1 MAYNHTPLPTFDYY
15 YRSEEIPTYQVTA
28 APQASTEAPAQA
40 QAQETDNSSSP
51 NELKELKEQADKLV
65 GEGKKAIV
73 LKQWEE
79 GVTKYG
85 EALDLMRQL
94 VGEFDPQMAP
104 LLLSYGRA
112 LYELAFSQQGVMG
125 KEEPSKEADDAVQQG
140 ASDAPTTKGNFVFS
154 DDEAEADDPAAPT
167 AGPSEAPSASLTPA
181 PGTGAADPQG
191 GREGENQDQGEDDEE
206 PEDDYNAAWEVL
218 DVARTIY
225 QKIVEDAK
233 NEKNESVREDKLNLA
248 ECYVALG
255 DVSCETENFPQAV
268 QDYTSALE
276 IKSALLPA
284 SSRALASVH
293 YQLATVLEFTP
304 NRRSD
309 SLNHVEKALESFKL
323 RLQELKSASSSSS
336 SENIGVLSEE
346 VLKLSEK
353 ERENEIKDVETLLGD
368 LEVKIEELKAAPPA
382 NDIVSE
388 SINHLLGQPDTDGF
402 GSASGSGSGSGSTGG
417 GDSGPVND
425 LTSMVKKKKPKA
437 AAAVNNAAA
446 ATAAGATAAV
456 QAVTEGAKELAENVQ
471 AQVAAAVEPGIVV
484 EQVKEK
490 VGEGAVLVGEA
501 VTSVG
506 EGLKRAGEGNG
517 EGEDE
522 KEEEEGRKAKKARME

>member
-1 MAYNHTPLPTFDYY
+1 MSGPPGSHDH
-15 YRSEEIPTYQVTA
+15 
-28 APQASTEAPAQA
+28 
-40 QAQETDNSSSP
+40 AQEAGSSSTFSSTDP
-51 NELKELKEQADKLV
+51 NSNPKELKEQADTLV
-65 GEGKKAIV
+65 AEGKKAIA

-79 GVTKYG
+79 GVMKYG

-104 LLLSYGRA
+104 LLLSYGKA

-140 ASDAPTTKGNFVFS
+140 AFDGPATKGNFVFS
-154 DDEAEADDPAAPT
+154 ADATSDDEADEPESGAPA
-167 AGPSEAPSASLTPA
+167 AGPSEAASASTSASAPPA
-181 PGTGAADPQG
+181 DDN
-191 GREGENQDQGEDDEE
+191 RNEEGESEEDEE

-225 QKIVEDAK
+225 QKVVEDGKSKSESESEAA
-233 NEKNESVREDKLNLA
+233 EKNKEDRLNLA

-309 SLNHVEKALESFKL
+309 SLSHVEKALESFKL
-323 RLQELKSASSSSS
+323 RLQELRSASNSKD
-336 SENIGVLSEE
+336 NLSED
-346 VLKLSEK
+346 VAKLSEK
-353 ERENEIKDVETLLGD
+353 ERENEIKDVEALLGD

-382 NDIVSE
+382 GDIVSE
-388 SINHLLGQPDTDGF
+388 SINHLLGQPEGL
-402 GSASGSGSGSGSTGG
+402 ASGSAIGG
-417 GDSGPVND
+417 ASGDSGPVND

-437 AAAVNNAAA
+437 AAAAAAAATNNAAA
-446 ATAAGATAAV
+446 TTAAGANAAV
-456 QAVTEGAKELAENVQ
+456 QAVTEGVKQVVENVQ
-471 AQVAAAVEPGIVV
+471 AQVAAAQPVA
-484 EQVKEK
+484 EQVKDK
-490 VGEGAVLVGEA
+490 IGEGAVALGEA
-501 VTSVG
+501 VQSVG
-506 EGLKRAGEGNG
+506 EGLKDSEKREG
-517 EGEDE
+517 
-522 KEEEEGRKAKKARME
+522 EEEEGRAAKKARTE

>member
-1 MAYNHTPLPTFDYY
+1 MNP
-15 YRSEEIPTYQVTA
+15 
-28 APQASTEAPAQA
+28 
-40 QAQETDNSSSP
+40 SS
-51 NELKELKEQADKLV
+51 NEDVKAKADKLV
-65 GEGKKAIV
+65 GEGKKAIA

-104 LLLSYGRA
+104 LLLSYGKA

-125 KEEPSKEADDAVQQG
+125 KEEPSKEADDAG
-140 ASDAPTTKGNFVFS
+140 AAASSDNLTTKGNFVFS
-154 DDEAEADDPAAPT
+154 DDEAEMEAE
-167 AGPSEAPSASLTPA
+167 AGPSEAASASLTPA
-181 PGTGAADPQG
+181 PPAQG
-191 GREGENQDQGEDDEE
+191 QGDQEQEQEQGEGEGEENEE

-225 QKIVEDAK
+225 QKIVEDK
-233 NEKNESVREDKLNLA
+233 TKEDDNNKEDKLNLA

-276 IKSALLPA
+276 IKSALLPP

-309 SLNHVEKALESFKL
+309 SLSHVEKALESFKL
-323 RLQELKSASSSSS
+323 RLQELKSASASASASDASSK
-336 SENIGVLSEE
+336 EAAALTVSEE
-346 VLKLSEK
+346 VSKLNEK
-353 ERENEIKDVETLLGD
+353 ERENEIKDVEALMGD

-382 NDIVSE
+382 GDIVSE
-388 SINHLLGQPDTDGF
+388 SINHLLGQSG
-402 GSASGSGSGSGSTGG
+402 GIASGSGTSGV
-417 GDSGPVND
+417 DNGPVND

-437 AAAVNNAAA
+437 VAAAAAAVNNAAA
-446 ATAAGATAAV
+446 TTAAAV
-456 QAVTEGAKELAENVQ
+456 QSLSEGAKQLAENFQSQVQ
-471 AQVAAAVEPGIVV
+471 ETVTAAAAAAEPVV

-490 VGEGAVLVGEA
+490 VGEGAAVVGEA
-501 VTSVG
+501 AQSAG
-506 EGLKRAGEGNG
+506 EGLKRDVEG
-517 EGEDE
+517 EGE
-522 KEEEEGRKAKKARME
+522 EGRAAKKARTE